1 MSVPAAQ
8 ARVRSP
14 PSSPPTLSGTTRSSF
29 FNLYSAALK
38 APPASGRRSAGSRA
52 RPGRWGAP
60 GKVEGGGP
68 APAPYFVAHDL
79 IEVGAVARAAV
90 RNRTPML

>member
-1 MSVPAAQ
+1 MW
-8 ARVRSP
+8 AR
-14 PSSPPTLSGTTRSSF
+14 
-29 FNLYSAALK
+29 
-38 APPASGRRSAGSRA
+38 
-52 RPGRWGAP
+52 

-68 APAPYFVAHDL
+68 ALAPYFVAHDL

>member
-52 RPGRWGAP
+52 RPGRSAR

-68 APAPYFVAHDL
+68 ALAPYFVAHDL